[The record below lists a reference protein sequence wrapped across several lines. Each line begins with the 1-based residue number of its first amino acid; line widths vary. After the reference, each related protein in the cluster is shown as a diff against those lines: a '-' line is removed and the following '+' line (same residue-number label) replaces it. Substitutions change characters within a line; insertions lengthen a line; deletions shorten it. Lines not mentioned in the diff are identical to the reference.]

1 MQFSNLSGFLA
12 PITLLF
18 CTLFQET
25 TAFYLPGVAPTSYKV
40 GDKVQLNVNSLTPDL
55 SRRDEQ
61 LHAVV
66 SYDYYHGAF
75 RFCKPEGGPTWVRE
89 SLGSIIFGD
98 RIRTSPFE
106 LHMAQNESCK
116 ALCGEKTFDKRSA
129 RFVNKRIWQSYMLN
143 WLVDG
148 LPAAQ
153 TIEDPLTKELY
164 PRPGFPLGTIE
175 GNGHAQLNNH
185 YDIIVEYHKAGLRGD
200 QYRVVG
206 VTVQPQS
213 LRDSKSLGG
222 GKAECPQNGPP
233 LILSEEG
240 DTSVT
245 WTYSVYWIPSKTTF
259 ATRWDKYLHIFDPK
273 IHWFSLINSTIFVVF
288 LVGMVSII
296 LLRAVRKDIARYNRL
311 ETFNLD
317 SDSEAVEDGVQ
328 EDSGWKLVHGDVFR
342 SPRYPLLLSILL
354 GNGAQ
359 LFVMT
364 AITVA
369 FALLGFLS
377 PSNRGFLATAI
388 LLLYTLFGS
397 IGGYVSSRVYKNFGG
412 ENWKLN
418 IALTPALVPGIVFST
433 FFFLNLFVWAKGS
446 SGAVPLTTMLA
457 IIGIWFVI
465 SVPLSVGGS
474 WMGFKH
480 PMINTPTRVNQIP
493 RQIPPSARSLK
504 PLPSILLTGILP
516 FCAIFVELFFIMTS
530 LWTNKIYYMFGFL
543 FICYGLMIVT
553 TGCTTI
559 LLVYFLLCAED
570 YRWQWRAFFGAGM
583 TGGYVF
589 LNALGFW
596 ATRITFGG
604 LTGAVLYVG
613 YSALV
618 GFLVLVLTGKPAVS
632 ARLRDPILT
641 IDQERS
647 ASLPPMSSCTG
658 SMEISKS
665 IELLN
670 PPKCRWRVRGT
681 LYCKHLAAC
690 FKLSSICCTVQIDV
704 EERIIPCPIQ

>member
-1 MQFSNLSGFLA
+1 MRFGNHFTLFAAG
-12 PITLLF
+12 TLLL
-18 CTLFQET
+18 CLFLQET
-25 TAFYLPGVAPTSYKV
+25 TAFYLPGVAPTSYKI
-40 GDKVQLNVNSLTPDL
+40 GDKVQLHVNSLTPDL
-55 SRRDEQ
+55 SRQDEQ

-75 RFCKPEGGPTWVRE
+75 RFCKPEGGPQWVRE

-116 ALCGEKTFDKRSA
+116 ALCAEKSFDKRSA
-129 RFVNKRIWQSYMLN
+129 KFVNKRIRQSYNLN

-153 TIEDPLTKELY
+153 TLEDPLTRESY
-164 PRPGFPLGTIE
+164 SSPGFPLGKIE
-175 GNGHAQLNNH
+175 GNGQPQLNNH
-185 YDIIVEYHKAGLRGD
+185 YDIIVEYHTAGLRGG

-206 VTVQPQS
+206 VTVQPKS
-213 LRDSKSLGG
+213 LRDSKIVGG
-222 GKAECPQNGPP
+222 GKAECGQDSSP
-233 LILSEEG
+233 LILKEDG
-240 DTSVT
+240 DTPVT
-245 WTYSVYWIPSKTTF
+245 WTYSVYWISSKTTF
-259 ATRWDKYLHIFDPK
+259 ATRWDKYLHVFDPK
-273 IHWFSLINSTIFVVF
+273 IHWFSLINSTIFVIF
-288 LVGMVSII
+288 LVGMVSMV
-296 LLRAVRKDIARYNRL
+296 LLRALRKDIARYNRL

-317 SDSEAVEDGVQ
+317 ENSEAVEDGVQ

-342 SPRYPLLLSILL
+342 SPRYPLLLSVLL

-364 AITVA
+364 AITVI

-388 LLLYTLFGS
+388 LLLYTLFGF

-433 FFFLNLFVWAKGS
+433 FFLLNLFVWAKGS

-465 SVPLSVGGS
+465 SVPLSVAGS
-474 WMGFKH
+474 WTGFKH
-480 PMINTPTRVNQIP
+480 PVIDTPTRVNQIP
-493 RQIPPSARSLK
+493 RQIPPCARSLK
-504 PLPSILLTGILP
+504 PLPSLLLTGILP
-516 FCAIFVELFFIMTS
+516 FCAIFVELYFIMTS

-543 FICYGLMIVT
+543 FICYGLMIIT
-553 TGCTTI
+553 SACTTI

-589 LNALGFW
+589 VNALGFW
-596 ATRITFGG
+596 ATRISFGG

-618 GFLVLVLTGKPAVS
+618 GFLVFVLTGKDG
-632 ARLRDPILT
+632 DPLYLCYTVLT
-641 IDQERS
+641 
-647 ASLPPMSSCTG
+647 T
-658 SMEISKS
+658 K
-665 IELLN
+665 
-670 PPKCRWRVRGT
+670 
-681 LYCKHLAAC
+681 
-690 FKLSSICCTVQIDV
+690 
-704 EERIIPCPIQ
+704 